1 LHAGAHLNPIVLVSA
16 LMLLFPS
23 YKRVENIG
31 GSAGPIPGLVN
42 RWIDSFSVFCGRAR
56 RLDSKVK
63 ESIPIPTTIPWQK
76 KAKTKVLKKSAQSTI
91 IHSKIV
97 LEIPDDSFPQIR
109 SGIESDYLLRR
120 PEESELH
127 KHDFSGIGPALKGGG
142 CITAN
147 AMLLQQRR
155 EEESQSVR

>member
-1 LHAGAHLNPIVLVSA
+1 LRESEKTRFKSQG
-16 LMLLFPS
+16 
-23 YKRVENIG
+23 
-31 GSAGPIPGLVN
+31 
-42 RWIDSFSVFCGRAR
+42 IDS
-56 RLDSKVK
+56 DSDHDSLAEKSK
-63 ESIPIPTTIPWQK
+63 NKS
-76 KAKTKVLKKSAQSTI
+76 ANKSAQSTI